1 MSLGESFPSI
11 LDAAR
16 ARADWAVAALY
27 KDLQPPMLGYLRSKC
42 PAEAE
47 DLAQET
53 WIDVAR
59 GLSRFRGGEQDFRRF
74 VFTIAR
80 RRLIDHLRRAASR
93 PVRPAPVERPARRA
107 PGGVDDEVD
116 RRDAS
121 RELRELLLGRRRGEI
136 HRGDLDASAPHS
148 G

>member
-93 PVRPAPVERPARRA
+93 PVRPAP
-107 PGGVDDEVD
+107 DEVLTT
-116 RRDAS
+116 RGAWRDVQEEA
-121 RELRELLLGRRRGEI
+121 L
-136 HRGDLDASAPHS
+136 
-148 G
+148 